1 MRVVATRRA
10 SPAPASQAE
19 KASRSIGAAE
29 KLVEL
34 SCSVHKESAMY
45 KASIIPSK
53 HRSADKRWVRWKVNP
68 VRPRM
73 KAAEKAKCAGVIRQ
87 LRV

>member
-1 MRVVATRRA
+1 MVATRRA

-19 KASRSIGAAE
+19 KANRSMGAAE

-34 SCSVHKESAMY
+34 SCSVHKDNAMY

-53 HRSADKRWVRWKVNP
+53 HRSADKRWVRWKVSP

-73 KAAEKAKCAGVIRQ
+73 KAAEKEKCVGVIRR
-87 LRV
+87 LRI